1 MALSLEDSV
10 KKSADLLGRIV
21 KKTPLTPKL
30 LSKPPFRY
38 LHDLISEVL
47 GASGFAQG
55 LYDEIEANSEN
66 VKEKEAKVSYLTKII
81 DVVGMSTGVYVAA
94 NPLKIVAGLEPEET
108 NAFLQLFAKAVLKK
122 VDSTD
127 AVRRVLAGEHQIQGG
142 GRRRSSKEVSKE
154 SAPDVSLDT
163 RGSSEQH
170 LARPKTA
177 RRADREKSQTESGKR
192 SDNAEESDRVDE
204 NRARQS
210 RTELDQ
216 QEQPRRLDREVSQR
230 DEGLVGAD
238 RTDDRPVRDEPR
250 TRERKDERSEVLD
263 DRLGETR
270 DERKPALKQEPER
283 ERDEPP
289 SRRERDEPPSRRDR
303 EGPPQRDDFKM
314 GLPGGYPMRAEHD
327 IDVPEEPIRVPLDL
341 DTPTKPLHR
350 LRPSTARPAP
360 PRQRGTEVAIEDTPK
375 EVQVFSD
382 TVDTTAEDD
391 FVVMAHDVE
400 DAPVART
407 EIEGEKHGGLVRTI
421 LQTKQELEG
430 GHESSATASRP
441 KTAKGIGGKKELDAL
456 MSYIQSL
463 TRSTNPLA
471 KTLDYMQEDVD
482 SMNREL
488 EYWRNESQKYSSL
501 LASEAEATQKELRPL
516 EDDLHRVNSAIE
528 EHVERIGGLKAGIL
542 QTEAQITNLLRTI
555 TKTS

>member
-1 MALSLEDSV
+1 
-10 KKSADLLGRIV
+10 
-21 KKTPLTPKL
+21 
-30 LSKPPFRY
+30 
-38 LHDLISEVL
+38 
-47 GASGFAQG
+47 
-55 LYDEIEANSEN
+55 
-66 VKEKEAKVSYLTKII
+66 
-81 DVVGMSTGVYVAA
+81 MSTGVYVAA

-122 VDSTD
+122 VDPTD
-127 AVRRVLAGEHQIQGG
+127 AVRRVLAGEHQTQGG

-177 RRADREKSQTESGKR
+177 RRADREKSQTEGGKR
-192 SDNAEESDRVDE
+192 SDNAEENDRVDE
-204 NRARQS
+204 SRARQS
-210 RTELDQ
+210 RSDLDQ
-216 QEQPRRLDREVSQR
+216 QEQPRRLDREISQR
-230 DEGLVGAD
+230 DEGVVGAE
-238 RTDDRPVRDEPR
+238 RTDDRSVRDEPR
-250 TRERKDERSEVLD
+250 VREHKNERSEARD
-263 DRLGETR
+263 DRLGDIR
-270 DERKPALKQEPER
+270 DERKATQKQEPE
-283 ERDEPP
+283 
-289 SRRERDEPPSRRDR
+289 RERDEPPSRRDR
-303 EGPPQRDDFKM
+303 EGPPQRDDLKM
-314 GLPGGYPMRAEHD
+314 GLPGAYPMRAEHD

-360 PRQRGTEVAIEDTPK
+360 PRQRGTEVAMEDTPK

-400 DAPVART
+400 DVQIART
-407 EIEGEKHGGLVRTI
+407 DIDGEKHGGLVRTI

-430 GHESSATASRP
+430 GHESSAITSRP

-456 MSYIQSL
+456 MTYIQSL

-488 EYWRNESQKYSSL
+488 EYWRSESQKYSSL
-501 LASEAEATQKELRPL
+501 LASEAESTQKELRPL
-516 EDDLHRVNSAIE
+516 EDELHRVNSAIE